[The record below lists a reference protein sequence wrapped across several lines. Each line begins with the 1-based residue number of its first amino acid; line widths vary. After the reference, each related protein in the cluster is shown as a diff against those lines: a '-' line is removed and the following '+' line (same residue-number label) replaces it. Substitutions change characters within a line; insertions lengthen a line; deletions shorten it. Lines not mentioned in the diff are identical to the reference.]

1 MSFVK
6 LVSEEDAT
14 GKVKEIYGEIK
25 KKFGKVPNVFKAM
38 AHFPDYLEA
47 MWERQKIVMAPGH
60 VGEIC
65 AGKSAAEI
73 GALVKEIVTVAVSAT
88 RNCEY

>member
-1 MSFVK
+1 MSYVK
-6 LVSEEDAT
+6 LVPEEEAT

-38 AHFPDYLEA
+38 AHSPDYLEA
-47 MWERQKIVMAPGH
+47 MWGRQKIIMAPGH
-60 VGEIC
+60 LGDIC
-65 AGKSAAEI
+65 AGKPAAEI
-73 GALVKEIVTVAVSAT
+73 GALIKEIVTVAVSAT